1 MLYHKKC
8 VLRCKVRCRPVFFK
22 WLVLTFFCFGFKVFP
37 LLFHRHIPFLKSVL
51 LYAVTAFGGPHGH
64 LGMMTRTFVEKR
76 RDITSEELIEYNAFC
91 QMLPGPSSTQT
102 VVLIAYKRGG
112 VPLAIAT
119 LLLWILPAG
128 LLMTAA
134 SLLVT
139 YLNKDALPKGL
150 FALLSPMSLGFVAYA
165 ALHMMRTS
173 VRHPATWG
181 IMGGAL
187 LATLMIRSPWV
198 FPVVL
203 LISGMVANFS
213 SKRIPATTAPTR
225 RIHWSNLWL
234 FALLFIL
241 AGVLSEAARVGGW
254 PHARLFNLF
263 ENFYRFGSI
272 VFGGGQVLLPMMLYQ
287 FVDLQAERGLVPLL
301 STGDLLTGYGL
312 VQAVPGP
319 VFSLS
324 SYVGSLVMDGDG
336 PGWQVMGALVA
347 TIGVF
352 LPSTLILLFLFP
364 VYQNLK
370 SHAAVFRALEGIY
383 AAIVGVIWA
392 SGIVLFNHLDQPP
405 LRSVVVVILTFC
417 LLRFTRIPAP
427 LIVALCI
434 LGGAVFC

>member
-1 MLYHKKC
+1 M
-8 VLRCKVRCRPVFFK
+8 
-22 WLVLTFFCFGFKVFP
+22 
-37 LLFHRHIPFLKSVL
+37 L

-76 RDITSEELIEYNAFC
+76 HDVTQEELIEYNAFC

-150 FALLSPMSLGFVAYA
+150 FALLAPMSLGFLSYA

-181 IMGGAL
+181 IMIGAG
-187 LATLMIRSPWV
+187 LATLLIRSPWV
-198 FPVVL
+198 FPAVL
-203 LISGMVANFS
+203 LVSGILSNFS
-213 SKRIPATTAPTR
+213 SKRIPSNAAPAR
-225 RIHWSNLWL
+225 RINWNNLWL
-234 FALLFIL
+234 FALLFLL
-241 AGVLSEAARVGGW
+241 AGALSEAARVGGW

-324 SYVGSLVMDGDG
+324 AYVGSLVMEGSG
-336 PGWQVMGALVA
+336 PGMQLAGALVA
-347 TIGVF
+347 SVGVF
-352 LPSTLILLFLFP
+352 MPSTLILLFLFP

-370 SHAAVFRALEGIY
+370 SHVAVFRALEGIY

-392 SGIVLFNHLDQPP
+392 SGIVLFSHLEQPP
-405 LRSVVVVILTFC
+405 LLSALVVLATFC
-417 LLRFTRIPAP
+417 LLRFTRVPAP
-427 LIVALCI
+427 VIVVLCI
-434 LGGAVFC
+434 GAGALLC

>member
-1 MLYHKKC
+1 M
-8 VLRCKVRCRPVFFK
+8 
-22 WLVLTFFCFGFKVFP
+22 
-37 LLFHRHIPFLKSVL
+37 L

-76 RDITSEELIEYNAFC
+76 HDVTQEELIEYNAFC

-102 VVLIAYKRGG
+102 VMLIAYKRGG

-134 SLLVT
+134 SLFIT

-150 FALLSPMSLGFVAYA
+150 FALLAPMSLGFLSYA
-165 ALHMMRTS
+165 ALQMMRTS

-181 IMGGAL
+181 IMMGAGM
-187 LATLMIRSPWV
+187 ATLMIRSPWV
-198 FPVVL
+198 FPAVL
-203 LISGMVANFS
+203 LVSGILSNFS
-213 SKRIPATTAPTR
+213 SKRIPSNAAPAR
-225 RIHWSNLWL
+225 RINWNNLWL

-287 FVDLQAERGLVPLL
+287 FVDLQVERGLAPLL

-324 SYVGSLVMDGDG
+324 AYVGSLVMAGRG
-336 PGWQVMGALVA
+336 PGLQLAGALVA
-347 TIGVF
+347 SVGVF

-392 SGIVLFNHLDQPP
+392 SGIVLFSHLEQPP
-405 LRSVVVVILTFC
+405 LLSALVVLVTFC
-417 LLRFTRIPAP
+417 LLRFTRVPAP
-427 LIVALCI
+427 VIVVLCI
-434 LGGAVFC
+434 GAGALLC

>member
-1 MLYHKKC
+1 MAGC
-8 VLRCKVRCRPVFFK
+8 GV
-22 WLVLTFFCFGFKVFP
+22 
-37 LLFHRHIPFLKSVL
+37 LLFSRSAHFYTLLLHRHTPFLKSVL

-76 RDITSEELIEYNAFC
+76 HDVTQEELIEYNAFC

-134 SLLVT
+134 SLFIT

-165 ALHMMRTS
+165 ALQMMRTS

-181 IMGGAL
+181 IMLGAL
-187 LATLMIRSPWV
+187 LATLLIRSPWV
-198 FPVVL
+198 FPAVL
-203 LISGMVANFS
+203 LVSGILSNFS
-213 SKRIPATTAPTR
+213 SRRIPAPAAKPQPVN
-225 RIHWSNLWL
+225 WNNLWL
-234 FALLFIL
+234 FALLFLL

-254 PHARLFNLF
+254 PNARLFNLF

-287 FVDLQAERGLVPLL
+287 FVDLQTERGLAPLL

-324 SYVGSLVMDGDG
+324 AYVGSLVMAGQG
-336 PGWQVMGALVA
+336 PGPQLAGALVA
-347 TIGVF
+347 SIGVF

-370 SHAAVFRALEGIY
+370 SHTAVFRALEGIY

-392 SGIVLFNHLDQPP
+392 SGIVLFSHLEQPP
-405 LRSVVVVILTFC
+405 WQSALVVILTFC
-417 LLRFTRIPAP
+417 LLRFTRVPAP
-427 LIVALCI
+427 VIVGLCI
-434 LGGAVFC
+434 GGGALLS

>member
-1 MLYHKKC
+1 ML
-8 VLRCKVRCRPVFFK
+8 L
-22 WLVLTFFCFGFKVFP
+22 
-37 LLFHRHIPFLKSVL
+37 HRHIPFLKSVL

-76 RDITSEELIEYNAFC
+76 HDVTQEELIEYNAFC

-102 VVLIAYKRGG
+102 VMLIAYKRGG

-134 SLLVT
+134 SLFIT

-150 FALLSPMSLGFVAYA
+150 FALLAPMSLGFLSYA
-165 ALHMMRTS
+165 ALQMMRTS

-181 IMGGAL
+181 IMMGAGM
-187 LATLMIRSPWV
+187 ATLMIRSPWV
-198 FPVVL
+198 FPAVL
-203 LISGMVANFS
+203 LVSGILSNFS
-213 SKRIPATTAPTR
+213 SKRIPSNAAPAR
-225 RIHWSNLWL
+225 RINWNNLWL

-287 FVDLQAERGLVPLL
+287 FVDLQVERGLAPLL

-324 SYVGSLVMDGDG
+324 AYVGSLVMAGRG
-336 PGWQVMGALVA
+336 PGLQLAGALVA
-347 TIGVF
+347 SVGVF

-392 SGIVLFNHLDQPP
+392 SGIVLFSHLEQPP
-405 LRSVVVVILTFC
+405 LLSALVVLVTFC
-417 LLRFTRIPAP
+417 LLRFTRVPAP
-427 LIVALCI
+427 VIVVLCI
-434 LGGAVFC
+434 GAGALLC